1 MATSRKEIA
10 KRSSSKA
17 TKLRFDDEGVAHQ
30 VYDLISEAE
39 CKAQGSVE
47 EMQRKF
53 VAETSRKMAIV
64 DENDRQEDRDKKRLK
79 RGKRE
84 GTIKDTYE

>member
-1 MATSRKEIA
+1 
-10 KRSSSKA
+10 
-17 TKLRFDDEGVAHQ
+17 LRFDDEGVAHQ
-30 VYDLISEAE
+30 VYDLVSEAE
-39 CKAQGSVE
+39 FKAQGSVE

-53 VAETSRKMAIV
+53 MEETSREMAIV

-84 GTIKDTYE
+84 GAIRDMYE

>member
-1 MATSRKEIA
+1 M
-10 KRSSSKA
+10 
-17 TKLRFDDEGVAHQ
+17 RFDDEGVAHQ
-30 VYDLISEAE
+30 VYDLVSEAE
-39 CKAQGSVE
+39 FKAQGSVE

-53 VAETSRKMAIV
+53 MEETSREMAIV

>member
-1 MATSRKEIA
+1 
-10 KRSSSKA
+10 
-17 TKLRFDDEGVAHQ
+17 LRFDDEGVAHQ
-30 VYDLISEAE
+30 VYDLVSEAE
-39 CKAQGSVE
+39 FKAQGSVE

-53 VAETSRKMAIV
+53 MEETSREMAIV

>member
-1 MATSRKEIA
+1 M
-10 KRSSSKA
+10 
-17 TKLRFDDEGVAHQ
+17 RFDDEGVAHQ
-30 VYDLISEAE
+30 VYDLVSEAE
-39 CKAQGSVE
+39 FKAQGSVE

-53 VAETSRKMAIV
+53 MEETSREMAIV

-84 GTIKDTYE
+84 GAIRDMYE